1 MLQRRWLSVFSAV
14 SCFALA
20 LAAQE
25 DPKPVADPAAI
36 MEARPGETVKIP
48 EHWSRWAYPQEV
60 TLPEKSQLYLVV
72 KGDTL
77 WDLGQRF
84 LGNPFAWP
92 QIWEQN
98 KWIKDPHWIYPGDP
112 LVIPVEKQVIASA
125 TSPATEPPPEVS
137 RLRPD
142 GGKTITRPIQ
152 TEYAFTFQD
161 FIQLPYLVPQG
172 AEAHFQTIGAL
183 RIAERRMQDR
193 TFLGDGE
200 VIYLSGG
207 SDRGVKVG
215 DRFVVLKVAQRKLN
229 HPDPAQK
236 DAMGDVVQQ
245 VGVVRVTQVNPAGS
259 VAIIEKSMDSIE
271 VGYHV
276 APFVDPANLVAT
288 LRADINGAV
297 PIQEPSARIIFA
309 RDNHEHTANGEML
322 IIDRGSKDGLKVGEV
337 LLCARRQTWE
347 GRAGESA
354 KDRVD
359 ETTTFYIGQVVVVR
373 TEESSATVRILRATQ
388 EMLAGDIL
396 TR

>member
-1 MLQRRWLSVFSAV
+1 
-14 SCFALA
+14 
-20 LAAQE
+20 
-25 DPKPVADPAAI
+25 
-36 MEARPGETVKIP
+36 
-48 EHWSRWAYPQEV
+48 
-60 TLPEKSQLYLVV
+60 
-72 KGDTL
+72 
-77 WDLGQRF
+77 
-84 LGNPFAWP
+84 
-92 QIWEQN
+92 
-98 KWIKDPHWIYPGDP
+98 
-112 LVIPVEKQVIASA
+112 
-125 TSPATEPPPEVS
+125 
-137 RLRPD
+137 
-142 GGKTITRPIQ
+142 
-152 TEYAFTFQD
+152 
-161 FIQLPYLVPQG
+161 
-172 AEAHFQTIGAL
+172 
-183 RIAERRMQDR
+183 MQDR

-276 APFVDPANLVAT
+276 APFVEPANLVAT

>member
-215 DRFVVLKVAQRKLN
+215 DRF
-229 HPDPAQK
+229 DIPA
-236 DAMGDVVQQ
+236 
-245 VGVVRVTQVNPAGS
+245 
-259 VAIIEKSMDSIE
+259 
-271 VGYHV
+271 
-276 APFVDPANLVAT
+276 
-288 LRADINGAV
+288 
-297 PIQEPSARIIFA
+297 
-309 RDNHEHTANGEML
+309 
-322 IIDRGSKDGLKVGEV
+322 
-337 LLCARRQTWE
+337 
-347 GRAGESA
+347 
-354 KDRVD
+354 
-359 ETTTFYIGQVVVVR
+359 
-373 TEESSATVRILRATQ
+373 
-388 EMLAGDIL
+388 
-396 TR
+396 